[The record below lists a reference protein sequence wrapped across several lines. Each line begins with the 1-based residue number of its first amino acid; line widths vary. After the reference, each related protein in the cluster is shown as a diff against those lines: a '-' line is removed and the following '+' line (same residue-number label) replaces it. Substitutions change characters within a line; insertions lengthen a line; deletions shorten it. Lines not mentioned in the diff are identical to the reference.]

1 MKYNYKGRIFNIADD
16 LVQKFNEGFAGTE
29 KIDDNL
35 IELFISV
42 SNNYN
47 EEKNNILEVL
57 DQLIEEGSVDDY
69 IEKRIKAELLID

>member
-1 MKYNYKGRIFNIADD
+1 MEYNYKGRIFNISDD
-16 LVQKFNEGFAGTE
+16 LVQKFNESFAGTE

-35 IELFISV
+35 IELFMSV

-47 EEKNNILEVL
+47 EEKDNILEVL